1 MATKATA
8 PKVLSITQRMQY
20 ERFIGG
26 TSNDRSAGFA
36 SQVISKALEI
46 DFSLDNM
53 NGRLMPTHESRRQA
67 VKDNRV
73 SYATDEEWDAL
84 NKFLEPTSNGYGT
97 RAEEVLFSYVCRND
111 IDGMDAQFNAKK
123 AQSKVRERWDEAK
136 VLCDEVLGAVRNAS
150 TVDDAEAALTRLR
163 EYHVALQAE
172 ADTLKELI
180 ANS

>member
-1 MATKATA
+1 KI
-8 PKVLSITQRMQY
+8 LSITARMQY

-36 SQVISKALEI
+36 SQVISKALQI
-46 DFSLDNM
+46 DFSLDDM

-73 SYATDEEWDAL
+73 SYATDKEWDAL
-84 NKFLEPTSNGYGT
+84 NKFLEPGSSGYGT

-136 VLCDEVLGAVRNAS
+136 VLCDEVLSTVREAS
-150 TVDDAEAALTRLR
+150 TVEDAEAALTRLR
-163 EYHVALQAE
+163 EYHVALKAE
-172 ADTLKELI
+172 AEVLQELI